1 MRYSEF
7 FFFFFFFR
15 NSAIVRS
22 CMRCIKWYE
31 VERVKITLELKI
43 TKRKDKGIKEFFLVS
58 GKREKYREGLNY
70 SHYDY
75 NIFKRINFLK
85 NANLFLLLQ
94 VVQMR
99 YHFFLFFFLWRIACY
114 GASTVSL
121 QRTVERSLLII

>member
-1 MRYSEF
+1 
-7 FFFFFFFR
+7 
-15 NSAIVRS
+15 
-22 CMRCIKWYE
+22 MRCIKWYE

-99 YHFFLFFFLWRIACY
+99 YHFFLFFFY
-114 GASTVSL
+114 GESRVTEQARFL
-121 QRTVERSLLII
+121 CNEPLNDRY

>member
-99 YHFFLFFFLWRIACY
+99 YHFFLFFFFY
-114 GASTVSL
+114 GESRVTEQARFL
-121 QRTVERSLLII
+121 CNEPLNDRY